1 MGARQEGDTVHG
13 DTVQGATVPGDTGQ
27 GSLSRCDLG
36 KKPAHL
42 ARIQLPA
49 GENTMDTAGKAYFFF
64 LFSCL
69 FLIFFLFSFSLFF
82 PPWMVFASWELTEG
96 LGSHS
101 LDFSPFQ

>member
-1 MGARQEGDTVHG
+1 MGARQEGGTVHG

-49 GENTMDTAGKAYFFF
+49 GENTMDTAGKAFFFSFSPTYFYFFF
-64 LFSCL
+64 LFS
-69 FLIFFLFSFSLFF
+69 FSPFF